1 MALIS
6 TDKTPNFYEDS
17 MRALTDGKTEKV
29 AGIISRIHPQP
40 IKNLLVVGCGNGTE
54 AAILAQQL
62 KAAVTGV
69 DLKDEFRDEAKELAN
84 LRIGDA
90 MNLEF
95 DDASFDFVFSYHAL
109 EHIEDPHKALLA
121 MSRVLKKGGGFWIG
135 TPNRSRILGYIGGK
149 ETSFGEKI
157 RWNIMDWRARLSGRF
172 RNEFGAHAGFTS
184 AELFELLSSVFPV
197 VEEVTPTYFSTIYA
211 NHRLSLGVIYFSRLS
226 GFIYPSVYFC
236 GKK

>member
-1 MALIS
+1 MIV
-6 TDKTPNFYEDS
+6 
-17 MRALTDGKTEKV
+17 LTDGKTEKV
-29 AGIISRIHPQP
+29 AGIICRIHPQP

-62 KAAVTGV
+62 KASVTGV

-90 MNLEF
+90 INLEF

-109 EHIEDPHKALLA
+109 EHIEDPNKALHEI
-121 MSRVLKKGGGFWIG
+121 SRVLKKGGGFWIG

-149 ETSFGEKI
+149 ETEFAEKI
-157 RWNIMDWRARLSGRF
+157 RWNLMDWNYRLKGRF

-197 VEEVTPTYFSTIYA
+197 VEDVTPTYFSTIYA
-211 NHRLSLGVIYFSRLS
+211 NHRRVLRVIKFSRLS
-226 GFIYPSVYFC
+226 AFIYPSVYFS
-236 GKK
+236 GMK